1 MLNIDRASKNT
12 RLMSSLTGIQ
22 PNEFILL
29 LSVFE
34 KILLESANNKK
45 RQRAAGAGRKG
56 VLKNAKMK
64 LFYSL
69 LYLKVYPTYDVASFI
84 FGVDRSRCCR
94 WTQSLLPILSKA
106 LGRELVLPKRQ
117 IKSMEEFMRLCPNV
131 KDLFLDGTERPT
143 QRPVKKQ
150 SKKYSGKKRCH
161 TRKNSLICNEDRK
174 ILFVSPT
181 KSGRL
186 HDFKQII
193 KTNVL
198 RYLPPKVALWVDKGF
213 VGIDEYL
220 RSDTEIVI
228 PHKKPK
234 CGSLTPEQKQEN
246 KIISSIRITVEHAI
260 GGMKR
265 FAATSDIYRNR
276 KGQDNDFSALAAGL
290 WNLHLKIAK

>member
-131 KDLFLDGTERPT
+131 KDLFLDGTERPL
-143 QRPVKKQ
+143 K
-150 SKKYSGKKRCH
+150 
-161 TRKNSLICNEDRK
+161 
-174 ILFVSPT
+174 
-181 KSGRL
+181 GRL
-186 HDFKQII
+186 KSKAKNTQAKSAVIHAK
-193 KTNVL
+193 
-198 RYLPPKVALWVDKGF
+198 
-213 VGIDEYL
+213 
-220 RSDTEIVI
+220 IV
-228 PHKKPK
+228 
-234 CGSLTPEQKQEN
+234 
-246 KIISSIRITVEHAI
+246 
-260 GGMKR
+260 
-265 FAATSDIYRNR
+265 
-276 KGQDNDFSALAAGL
+276 
-290 WNLHLKIAK
+290 

>member
-1 MLNIDRASKNT
+1 MLKIDRALRSK
-12 RLMSSLTGIQ
+12 RLMSSLTGIT
-22 PNEFILL
+22 PKEFIVLL
-29 LSVFE
+29 PVFE
-34 KILLESANNKK
+34 KILLESASNKK
-45 RQRAAGAGRKG
+45 RKRAVGAGRKG
-56 VLKNAKMK
+56 ILKDAQMK

-94 WTQSLLPILSKA
+94 WTQSLLPLLSKT

-117 IKSMEEFMRLCPNV
+117 IKSTEEFMRLCPDA

-143 QRPVKKQ
+143 QKPSNKQ
-150 SKKYSGKKRCH
+150 SKQYSGKKRCH
-161 TRKNSLICNEDRK
+161 TRKNSLICNENRK

-198 RYLPPKVALWVDKGF
+198 RYLPENIALWVDKGF
-213 VGIDEYL
+213 VGIADYL
-220 RSDTEIVI
+220 RSDTEVVI

-234 CGSLTPEQKQEN
+234 GGSLTEEQKEEN

-276 KGQDNDFSALAAGL
+276 KGQDNEFSALAAGL
-290 WNLHLKIAK
+290 WNLHLKFAK